1 MERQSPTLVRRPS
14 PQTVNDA
21 LQAATSA
28 FREHKEIDVDSSG
41 TLQPGRTAAGHTAF
55 RLMFTRLFVERADPG
70 EALHQKMV
78 GEVSNRM
85 NIDGDRAA
93 YIVNKRVGSLP
104 DIRQAIV
111 HHDLAPIEDRWSK
124 LAKELSNRQEEMNL
138 MRRSAD
144 LQDIKQGFPVELEL
158 SNLDGH
164 VAELKR
170 DFSAEAQVEIIE
182 SFDSLAD
189 DPVEAGTGLAEQ
201 FVKDAK
207 RAVYIF
213 VDHKGVEQYFE
224 GGPTEAVIDALRS
237 FANHDQTLAGT
248 LSKLASQRS
257 LAGVYTQLNND
268 FPTPAGEPH
277 AASERVKLPKS
288 TDSEMC
294 IYRMERKNDGSILVT
309 SDYYKRPHRFFL
321 ISSQRYVPVN
331 RWEGW
336 QEKASPDNFGSHCHC
351 TLRLSES
358 LMKAGRIDA
367 TFVEPPYAE
376 FRIAIDWQAMEA
388 ERPNK

>member
-1 MERQSPTLVRRPS
+1 MERQSPTLVRHAS

-21 LQAATSA
+21 LQAASSA
-28 FREHKEIDVDSSG
+28 FREHKEIDVDATG
-41 TLQPGRTAAGHTAF
+41 TLQPGRTEAGRTSF
-55 RLMFTRLFVERADPG
+55 RTMFSRLFVERADPG
-70 EALHQKMV
+70 AALHQKMV
-78 GEVSNRM
+78 SEVSNRM
-85 NIDGDRAA
+85 NIDGERAA
-93 YIVNKRVGSLP
+93 YIVNKRVGSPP
-104 DIRQAIV
+104 DVRQAIV
-111 HHDLAPIEDRWSK
+111 RHDLAPIEDRWSK
-124 LAKELSNRQEEMNL
+124 LTKELSNRQEELNL
-138 MRRSAD
+138 MRRSVE
-144 LQDIKQGFPVELEL
+144 LEDIKQGFPVELEL
-158 SNLDGH
+158 SNMDGH
-164 VAELKR
+164 VAYLKR
-170 DFSAEAQVEIIE
+170 DFSAEAQAEIIE

-189 DPVEAGTGLAEQ
+189 DSVEAGTRLAEQ

-207 RAVYIF
+207 RAIYIF

-237 FANHDQTLAGT
+237 FANHDLTLAGT
-248 LSKLASQRS
+248 LSKLASQRA
-257 LAGVYTQLNND
+257 LAGVYTQLNKD

-277 AASERVKLPKS
+277 AASERMKLPKS

-294 IYRMERKNDGSILVT
+294 AYRMERKNDGSILIT
-309 SDYYKRPHRFFL
+309 SDYYTRPHRLLL

-336 QEKASPDNFGSHCHC
+336 QERASPQNFGSHCHC
-351 TLRLSES
+351 ALRLSES

-376 FRIAIDWQAMEA
+376 FQIAIDWQAMEA

>member
-1 MERQSPTLVRRPS
+1 MERQSPALVRRPS

-21 LQAATSA
+21 LQAANNA
-28 FREHKEIDVDSSG
+28 FREHKEIDVDAKG
-41 TLQPGRTAAGHTAF
+41 TLQPGRTAEGQTSF
-55 RLMFTRLFVERADPG
+55 RLMFSRLFVERADPG

-78 GEVSNRM
+78 AEVSNRM
-85 NIDGDRAA
+85 NIDGERAA

-104 DIRQAIV
+104 DVRQAIV

-138 MRRSAD
+138 MRRSAE

-170 DFSAEAQVEIIE
+170 DFSVVAQAHIIE
-182 SFDSLAD
+182 AYESLAQ
-189 DPVEAGTGLAEQ
+189 DPVDAGTGLSEQ

-207 RAVYIF
+207 RAIFVF
-213 VDHKGVEQYFE
+213 VDHRGVEQSFNSA
-224 GGPTEAVIDALRS
+224 PTEVVMNALRR
-237 FANHDQTLAGT
+237 FANDDQTLAGT
-248 LSKLASQRS
+248 LSKLVNQRALAS
-257 LAGVYTQLNND
+257 VYHQLKDD

-277 AASERVKLPKS
+277 AVSERMKMQKPTSGEV
-288 TDSEMC
+288 C
-294 IYRMERKNDGSILVT
+294 IYRMERRNDGSIVVT
-309 SDYYKRPHRFFL
+309 SDYYSRPLKLFL
-321 ISSQRYVPVN
+321 MSSDRSVPVN

-336 QEKASPDNFGSHCHC
+336 QAEAGPENFGSHCHC
-351 TLRLSES
+351 ALRLSES

-367 TFVEPPYAE
+367 TFIEPPYGE
-376 FRIAIDWQAMEA
+376 FRIAIDWQLMEA
-388 ERPNK
+388 ARAPK

>member
-138 MRRSAD
+138 MRRSAE
-144 LQDIKQGFPVELEL
+144 LQDIKQGFPVELDL

-164 VAELKR
+164 VSELKR
-170 DFSAEAQVEIIE
+170 DFSVEAQAQIIE
-182 SFDSLAD
+182 SYESLEHDA
-189 DPVEAGTGLAEQ
+189 VEPGTGLSEQ

-207 RAVYIF
+207 RAVFVF
-213 VDHKGVEQYFE
+213 VDHKGVEQSFD
-224 GGPTEAVIDALRS
+224 GGPTEAVVDALRS
-237 FANHDQTLAGT
+237 FTNHDQTLAGT
-248 LSKLASQRS
+248 LSKLVNQRALAS
-257 LAGVYTQLNND
+257 VYNQLNTD

-277 AASERVKLPKS
+277 AVSERVKMDKP
-288 TDSEMC
+288 TANEVC
-294 IYRMERKNDGSILVT
+294 IYRMERRNDGSILVT
-309 SDYYKRPHRFFL
+309 SDYYSRPHKL
-321 ISSQRYVPVN
+321 LLVSSNRSVPVN

-336 QEKASPDNFGSHCHC
+336 QDPAGPDNFGKHCHC
-351 TLRLSES
+351 ALRLSES

-367 TFVEPPYAE
+367 TFIEPPFAE
-376 FRIAIDWQAMEA
+376 FRIAIDWQSMEA
-388 ERPNK
+388 ARASK